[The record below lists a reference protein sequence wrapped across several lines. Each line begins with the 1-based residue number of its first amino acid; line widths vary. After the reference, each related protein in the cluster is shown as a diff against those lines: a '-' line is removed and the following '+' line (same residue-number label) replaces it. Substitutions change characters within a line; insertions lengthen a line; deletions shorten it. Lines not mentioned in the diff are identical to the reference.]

1 MIPQSKT
8 QETNMPKIILSLMT
22 FAFLSS
28 AITVSAFEP
37 DTGDEMQLSVA
48 KAILDLTKKDP
59 GMQKFFDESAGYAV
73 FPNVGKGGIGIGGA
87 HGKGLVIADGKAIA
101 DTSLSQVSIGLQLGG
116 QVYAEFIFF
125 KDETALGHFQ
135 RGNFEL
141 GAQASAVA
149 VTAGAS
155 ADADYDKGVAIFTNV
170 GGGLMYEASVGGQK
184 FKYKAY

>member
-1 MIPQSKT
+1 MRK
-8 QETNMPKIILSLMT
+8 LSLSAVL
-22 FAFLSS
+22 FCFLVSS
-28 AITVSAFEP
+28 ASLLAFEP
-37 DTGDEMQLSVA
+37 DPNNEMQLAVA
-48 KAILDLTKKDP
+48 KAILDVKESDP
-59 GMQKFFDESAGYAV
+59 SMDVFFEESAGYAV

-87 HGKGLVIADGKAIA
+87 HGKGLVIVGEKAVGK
-101 DTSLSQVSIGLQLGG
+101 TSLSQVTIGLQLGG

-141 GAQASAVA
+141 NAQASAVA

-184 FKYKAY
+184 FKYTSF